1 MSFDARNNSAV
12 LKRAEQLKR
21 WEDSDTNRAS
31 NTPKDPATRKVKF
44 SSGCVFLAACLSGD
58 KEDIVRLIENGVDID
73 TANVD
78 GLTALHQA
86 CIDDNLEMVEFL
98 VQHGADVNKQDN
110 EGWTPLHATASCGFL
125 SIAQYLI
132 ENNAD
137 LAAVNSDGDLPIDL
151 SDSDRMHALLE
162 KHLIEQGID
171 CDEARQSEEKIML
184 HDAECWLRNDA
195 SEADR
200 QHPRT
205 GATALHVAA
214 AKGYNKVLGLLL
226 ATRADV
232 DKQDNDGWTP
242 LHAAARWGQK
252 EAAQMLVAALADMDI
267 KNHAGQTP
275 IDVADPSI
283 IKFLEELQ
291 KNYKRTAKRRPA
303 SQIRLSDNIYNHFNL
318 ETPQKVICVEMKSDT
333 KNIDEDIPIKPP
345 SEPAP
350 IAKESQLI
358 EDEAP
363 WRRPTS
369 IRLNRSNQHENPPKI
384 QVPEKESPNTL
395 DSEVMLRRTQSFEND
410 EKSI

>member
-1 MSFDARNNSAV
+1 
-12 LKRAEQLKR
+12 
-21 WEDSDTNRAS
+21 
-31 NTPKDPATRKVKF
+31 
-44 SSGCVFLAACLSGD
+44 
-58 KEDIVRLIENGVDID
+58 
-73 TANVD
+73 
-78 GLTALHQA
+78 
-86 CIDDNLEMVEFL
+86 
-98 VQHGADVNKQDN
+98 
-110 EGWTPLHATASCGFL
+110 
-125 SIAQYLI
+125 
-132 ENNAD
+132 
-137 LAAVNSDGDLPIDL
+137 
-151 SDSDRMHALLE
+151 MHALLE

-333 KNIDEDIPIKPP
+333 KNIDGE
-345 SEPAP
+345 
-350 IAKESQLI
+350 
-358 EDEAP
+358 
-363 WRRPTS
+363 
-369 IRLNRSNQHENPPKI
+369 
-384 QVPEKESPNTL
+384 
-395 DSEVMLRRTQSFEND
+395 
-410 EKSI
+410 